1 MVFATGFEPTTSCS
15 QGECSTKLSYAK
27 FNWLRVM
34 VLPHSKSGN
43 EPLENTLPP
52 PAILWSEPLVSQASN
67 SLGELKFT
75 KDFFTVTTAIRIYNY
90 LLFLLYSKDVFATRL
105 YFLNQF
111 FTVVVDTPYKLPI

>member
-1 MVFATGFEPTTSCS
+1 
-15 QGECSTKLSYAK
+15 
-27 FNWLRVM
+27 M

-52 PAILWSEPLVSQASN
+52 TRYLWSEPLVSQASN

-75 KDFFTVTTAIRIYNY
+75 KKFFTVTTAIRIYNY